1 MNRKRWEY
9 CLLTCTP
16 MSGLDDEGGRIRCL
30 VLAPEES
37 REVQVRTGEG
47 PPLVGIGQLLNELG
61 QDGWELIAY
70 DTTTHRGVLKRP
82 AAENGVSR

>member
-1 MNRKRWEY
+1 MRWEY

-16 MSGLDDEGGRIRCL
+16 MSGLDDGGGRVRCQII
-30 VLAPEES
+30 APEGIE
-37 REVQVRTGEG
+37 EVDISTGAH
-47 PPLVGIGQLLNELG
+47 PPLVGLGQILNQLG

-82 AAENGVSR
+82 LAENGERT